1 MTRGWPRGWIVEAHE
16 RVGSTNDVARARAR
30 EGAPDRT
37 IVWSH
42 EQDAGRG
49 RRGRGWLSPP
59 GNLYCSAVLRPSVTS
74 ARVGELTFLVATA
87 MAGAVARFGIEPQV
101 KWPNDVLV
109 GGAKLVGILLE
120 AEHDAGSATIV
131 AGTGVNVAHHP
142 PPELYPVTSMLAA
155 GAAGVTVEALL
166 SAYLESLGGWLDR
179 WATDGFDP
187 VRRAWLARAAGVGA
201 PIRVRLPRE
210 EIDGIFG
217 GLDEDGTLLLTLP
230 GGAVRPVR
238 SGEVF
243 FPEAR

>member
-1 MTRGWPRGWIVEAHE
+1 MTGRWPPGWIVEAHE

-37 IVWSH
+37 IVWAR
-42 EQDAGRG
+42 EQEAGRG
-49 RRGRGWLSPP
+49 RRGRGWASPA
-59 GNLYCSAVLRPSVTS
+59 GNLYCSAVLRPPVPG

-87 MAGAVARFGIEPQV
+87 MADAVSRFGVEPAV

-109 GGAKLVGILLE
+109 GGAKLAGILLE
-120 AEHDAGSATIV
+120 AEHDAGTATVV

-142 PPELYPVTSMLAA
+142 EPEAYPVTSLIAA
-155 GAAGVTVEALL
+155 GAHDATVEGLL
-166 SAYLESLGGWLDR
+166 SAYLESLGEWLDR
-179 WATDGFDP
+179 WAARGFAP
-187 VRRAWLARAAGVGA
+187 VRRAWLARAAGLGA

-210 EIDGIFG
+210 EIAGVFG
-217 GLDEDGTLLLTLP
+217 GLDDDGTLLLTLP

-243 FPEAR
+243 FSERS